1 VTKDKTRY
9 PRSLLRDYLQWDTGT
24 WARALSHWDDV
35 LDRRRLEGCE
45 ALDLGARDGGLTL
58 YLAHKGMRV
67 VCSDL
72 EGPSP
77 LAHELHARHGVGG
90 QVTYARVDA
99 TAMPFA
105 EGSFDVVVFKSLL
118 GGIGAFGNLAAMRT
132 AIGEMLRVLRP
143 GGLLLFAENQRASL
157 LHRTARS
164 LFVPWG
170 KSWHYAS
177 IRELEDLLSPF
188 VRSEVRTYGFLTCF
202 RKDFPPFL
210 LLDRLF
216 CGLLR
221 PQWRYVAFG
230 HAVRE
235 DKL

>member
-1 VTKDKTRY
+1 MTKDRTAY

-24 WARALSHWDDV
+24 WARALSHWDGV
-35 LDRRRLEGCE
+35 LGQRRLKGCE

-58 YLAHKGMRV
+58 YLAQKGMRV

-77 LAHELHARHGVGG
+77 LAHELHARHGIGG
-90 QVTYARVDA
+90 QVTYAQVDA
-99 TAMPFA
+99 TAIPFA
-105 EGSFDVVVFKSLL
+105 DGSFDVVVFKSLL
-118 GGIGAFGNLAAMRT
+118 GGIGACGGLAAMRT
-132 AIGEMLRVLRP
+132 AVGEMLRVLRP
-143 GGLLLFAENQRASL
+143 GGVLLFAENQRASL
-157 LHRTARS
+157 LHRTARR

-170 KSWHYAS
+170 RSWHYAS
-177 IRELEDLLSPF
+177 VRELEDMLAPF
-188 VRSEVRTYGFLTCF
+188 ACFELRTHGFLACF
-202 RKDFPPFL
+202 CKDFPPFL
-210 LLDRLF
+210 FLDRLA

-235 DKL
+235 GEL